1 MITEK
6 AIYYLVYAVLVVITF
21 VIDMMLLKK
30 TDKTSRTIGYILS
43 IIVDLAMF
51 GFGIW
56 LYKVKGEDQTGFVLG
71 GILCGVCLL
80 CLLGRYWQNKEADKR
95 DKRSREKQMS
105 SHWLSL
111 PPWCAASPSSQE
123 HGNGSTRPPKT
134 MAC

>member
-1 MITEK
+1 MRRLNIPKHRTMITEK
-6 AIYYLVYAVLVVITF
+6 AIYYLVYAVMVVITF

-56 LYKVKGEDQTGFVLG
+56 LYKVKGESQAGFVLG

-80 CLLGRYWQNKEADKR
+80 CLLGRYWQNKEADK
-95 DKRSREKQMS
+95 KRNRE
-105 SHWLSL
+105 
-111 PPWCAASPSSQE
+111 
-123 HGNGSTRPPKT
+123 
-134 MAC
+134 